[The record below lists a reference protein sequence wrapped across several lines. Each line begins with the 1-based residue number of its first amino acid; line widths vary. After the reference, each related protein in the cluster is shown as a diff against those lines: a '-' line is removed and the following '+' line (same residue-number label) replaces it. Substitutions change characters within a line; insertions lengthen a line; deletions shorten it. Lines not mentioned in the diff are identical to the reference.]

1 MPAELLG
8 QGNYNKTCTQN
19 QGLLCVK
26 LGKALSA
33 HSYSGLYPGKQEVA
47 QMGTGT
53 FPVRVA
59 VGAQSEVT
67 LECRAQCRAT
77 SDHPIERL
85 NWSWPG
91 EIHGRLHGVSERGVF
106 FSPHVG
112 PTRR

>member
-1 MPAELLG
+1 MPAELRG

-47 QMGTGT
+47 QMRTGT
-53 FPVRVA
+53 FPVGVA
-59 VGAQSEVT
+59 VGALSDVT

-77 SDHPIERL
+77 SDPPIERL
-85 NWSWPG
+85 NWSWP
-91 EIHGRLHGVSERGVF
+91 
-106 FSPHVG
+106 
-112 PTRR
+112 